1 MNTTISLKKGSEIR
15 RIGIEAL
22 ITALGP
28 VGMARFMEEY
38 DNGGSGD
45 YTAEKYQQPDL
56 TIDDII
62 NELHNEKVSE
72 YTKP

>member
-22 ITALGP
+22 IKALGP